1 MAEFLSNIKTRINGL
16 LGSSEEPLEMGE
28 AEPEYVEL
36 DTSSSQQSK
45 KIIVRPFVLNT
56 FEDVKEVLDG
66 IRNGSIIAL
75 INIKQLKEQ
84 DINELKRAVAK
95 LKKTVDAISGDLA
108 GLGEDY
114 IVVTPGFAKIYRDG
128 EGETQTQQEPVQE
141 EP

>member
-1 MAEFLSNIKTRINGL
+1 MSELLANIKAKFNGI
-16 LGSSEEPLEMGE
+16 LGSSEEPVEMGE

-45 KIIVRPFVLNT
+45 KIIVRPFVLDS

-75 INIKQLKEQ
+75 VNIKHLKDR
-84 DINELKRAVAK
+84 DINELKRAVSK
-95 LKKTVDAISGDLA
+95 LKKTTDAISGDLA

-114 IVVTPGFAKIYRDG
+114 IIVTPSLRRFTEKTKAK
-128 EGETQTQQEPVQE
+128 
-141 EP
+141 